1 MATRPSWATSL
12 MAPVL
17 RAVCSSRA
25 CKSCTM
31 LSTPSVELPS
41 FLAKHKPRVALRQAQ
56 HHCLLIVALRL
67 LAQQLLLQLRVSL
80 HYCRRTFSEQS
91 NA

>member
-1 MATRPSWATSL
+1 
-12 MAPVL
+12 
-17 RAVCSSRA
+17 
-25 CKSCTM
+25 
-31 LSTPSVELPS
+31 
-41 FLAKHKPRVALRQAQ
+41 
-56 HHCLLIVALRL
+56 LIVALRL